1 MLKTLSLS
9 FIGLLFF
16 STSLLVAADDD
27 AAISVRFTCL
37 AWDTIKANGVQYLN
51 GEQVETLRVGQ
62 TRFSA
67 PYRYTGPNPIVF
79 FREKPGLEAGEVV
92 RVPVASAYIQP
103 GLRDVLI
110 LFSDAERSGESA
122 NDQVLPQFKA
132 LALNNDLKAF
142 PAGTYRIINLSQ
154 HQVGGIMG
162 EEKFIIPG
170 KQTKMISK
178 PVGDGEDMRVHFSMK
193 IDDQWEPKINTAWMF
208 SANKRYLVF
217 LTDIMNARRPYLKL
231 KTITENLEGREQVP
245 N

>member
-1 MLKTLSLS
+1 MLKTLSISLL
-9 FIGLLFF
+9 GLFFF
-16 STSLLVAADDD
+16 STSLVVAADDD
-27 AAISVRFTCL
+27 ETISVRFTCL

-51 GEQVETLRVGQ
+51 GDQVETLRVGQ

-67 PYRYTGPNPIVF
+67 PYRYTGSNPIVF
-79 FREKPGLEAGEVV
+79 FREEPGAEAGEVV

-110 LFSDAERSGESA
+110 LFSDLERRGEPV
-122 NDQVLPQFKA
+122 DGQVQPQLKA

-162 EEKFIIPG
+162 EEKFVIPG

-178 PVGDGEDMRVHFSMK
+178 PVEDGADMRVHFSMK
-193 IDDQWEPKINTAWMF
+193 IDEKWEPKINTAWMF

-231 KTITENLEGREQVP
+231 KTITENLETREPTP